1 MLRSAI
7 VVPGFESVLNDNNCA
22 ISDVH
27 FPLSMPHVRARLCYF
42 PRLRGHLGARET
54 LC

>member
-1 MLRSAI
+1 MLRLALA
-7 VVPGFESVLNDNNCA
+7 VAGNAPALNNGKHV

-42 PRLRGHLGARET
+42 PRLRGHLGAQET

>member
-1 MLRSAI
+1 MLRLANVI
-7 VVPGFESVLNDNNCA
+7 LGFESVLNDNNGA

-27 FPLSMPHVRARLCYF
+27 FPLSMSHMRARLCYF
-42 PRLRGHLGARET
+42 PRLRGHLGAQET